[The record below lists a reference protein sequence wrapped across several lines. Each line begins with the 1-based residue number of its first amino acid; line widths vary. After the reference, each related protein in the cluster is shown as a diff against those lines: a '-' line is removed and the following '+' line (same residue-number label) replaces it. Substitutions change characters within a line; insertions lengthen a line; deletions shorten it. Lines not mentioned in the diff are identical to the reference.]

1 MLSEDEP
8 QSAKIILGVIFMA
21 VILVIMC
28 CVFGYVLYDKLR
40 GPDPTA
46 LQELPVVSIPTLS
59 AAAPAAI
66 YSMQLPIILGGF
78 GSVSGSE
85 QIWKV
90 TKIRTQG
97 YELNGQFYDLATFLR
112 IDGLDTA
119 KGYCLNPGWIIPE
132 IGTEYM
138 LTAEGIFIPLHEAVA
153 QSLQRFSKI
162 R

>member
-1 MLSEDEP
+1 
-8 QSAKIILGVIFMA
+8 
-21 VILVIMC
+21 
-28 CVFGYVLYDKLR
+28 
-40 GPDPTA
+40 
-46 LQELPVVSIPTLS
+46 
-59 AAAPAAI
+59 
-66 YSMQLPIILGGF
+66 MQLPIILGGF

-132 IGTEYM
+132 IGTEYI
-138 LTAEGIFIPLHEAVA
+138 LTAEGIFVPLHESVA
-153 QSLQRFSKI
+153 QSLQRFSRI